1 MRDAAG
7 EFDDLHAADD
17 FALGVGQH
25 LAVLGSD
32 DRRQFIH
39 VPLEKLAELEQHA
52 RPAQRRR
59 IGPTGQRRRRC
70 GDGLAGRIRTR
81 QRDARRHG
89 AGRRIEDIGQT
100 LVGVMD

>member
-1 MRDAAG
+1 MRDAAR

-25 LAVLGSD
+25 LAMLGRD
-32 DRRQFIH
+32 DRRQLVH

-59 IGPTGQRRRRC
+59 IGPTGQRGGRG
-70 GDGLAGRIRTR
+70 GDGFAGRIRTR
-81 QRDARRHG
+81 QRNARRHDT
-89 AGRRIEDIGQT
+89 GRRIEDIGQA
-100 LVGVMD
+100 LVGIMD